1 MVPNEE
7 AGYAR
12 LEPVSEVHP
21 LTECRHVI
29 AGHVSSTPLAD
40 ESSGICGFY
49 AQRQVVVVAT
59 VVDGDCGLDVAC
71 LTLGLPRTLANRSEL
86 RHALADYLCER
97 AEEPWMQD
105 LLVATAEL
113 DLDLVKE
120 SREELSSGDTTADT
134 SAPALDNE
142 VIGPQG
148 VEAMSWALKT
158 DDQALV
164 RNIVMPFRLGASR
177 SRYIYL
183 TGEMSTQW
191 QRGSLLRQSNS
202 HSILVF

>member
-21 LTECRHVI
+21 LTECRHFI

-40 ESSGICGFY
+40 HSSGIRGFY
-49 AQRQVVVVAT
+49 AQRQVVVIAT

-71 LTLGLPRTLANRSEL
+71 LMLGLPRTLANRSEL

-120 SREELSSGDTTADT
+120 SREESKPLPIPSEAVLVISEAAPP
-134 SAPALDNE
+134 APALEE
-142 VIGPQG
+142 VSS
-148 VEAMSWALKT
+148 VEETSRVKLKSPYSFG
-158 DDQALV
+158 LK
-164 RNIVMPFRLGASR
+164 
-177 SRYIYL
+177 
-183 TGEMSTQW
+183 
-191 QRGSLLRQSNS
+191 
-202 HSILVF
+202 